1 MKSDQRG
8 FTLLEVLVALLIFAI
23 SATALMSG
31 MSQVLHQQERLEEKT
46 FGNWI
51 AENRVNE
58 ILIMNEF
65 PKAGEKKEDLDY
77 AGRRWQITET
87 IINTPNPLMRRVE
100 ISVSMYMSDNIN
112 VKPVTTVTSF
122 IGAP

>member
-1 MKSDQRG
+1 MADQSG

-77 AGRRWQITET
+77 AGRHWQIKEA

-100 ISVSMYMSDNIN
+100 VSVNVYMSDNIN

>member
-1 MKSDQRG
+1 MSDQRG

-31 MSQVLHQQERLEEKT
+31 MSQILHQQARLEEKT

-58 ILIMNEF
+58 VLIMNQF
-65 PKAGEKKEDLDY
+65 PDAGEKKEDIDY
-77 AGRRWQITET
+77 AHRRWQISEKV
-87 IINTPNPLMRRVE
+87 INTPNPLMRRLEV
-100 ISVSMYMSDNIN
+100 SVSLYMSDN
-112 VKPVTTVTSF
+112 VMKPVTTVTSF